1 MRNKY
6 NLTIVSGVLTA
17 IVGAILLVIREEV
30 AYGLKL
36 ERPITISI
44 TAAFLLLYGIGFL
57 LYAYLQ
63 FNKRIEYKVSD
74 FSSGDQS
81 IREELELLK
90 LEILKRRNR
99 DSHSGVDEEEIGK
112 HIKSLI
118 NQNLESEQFLKTV
131 ETKFGN
137 QIAEEQKILRINRDF
152 ESINQRIGFE
162 IIRLSKSA
170 NINLIFG
177 SLSTLFAIGFLGYEV
192 LYNPVKF
199 NEIIPLLSHYIPRIA
214 IVIFVEV
221 FAFFFLK
228 IYKKNLSDIKYFHN
242 EKTNIDMK
250 LIAIKSALATKNET
264 IIQVS
269 IEELAKTERNFILK
283 KGESTIEIE
292 KEKIDIRNSKN
303 IIDALKDIIKTK

>member
-1 MRNKY
+1 MKNKY
-6 NLTIVSGVLTA
+6 SLTIVMGVLTA
-17 IVGAILLVIREEV
+17 IAGIILLVIREDI
-30 AYGLKL
+30 AYGLRL
-36 ERPITISI
+36 ERPISISI
-44 TAAFLLLYGIGFL
+44 TASILLLYGIGFL

-63 FNKRIEYKVSD
+63 YNKRVEFQVSD
-74 FSSGDQS
+74 FSIGNQS

-90 LEILKRRNR
+90 LELYKYRNKNA
-99 DSHSGVDEEEIGK
+99 HSNVDEEEISGL
-112 HIKSLI
+112 IKRLI

-137 QIAEEQKILRINRDF
+137 QIIEEQKINRISRDF

-162 IIRLSKSA
+162 ISRLSKSA
-170 NINLIFG
+170 NINLVFG

-192 LYNPVKF
+192 IYNPVKF
-199 NEIIPLLSHYIPRIA
+199 TELIPLLSHYIPRIS

-228 IYKKNLSDIKYFHN
+228 IYKTNLSDIKYFHN
-242 EKTNIDMK
+242 EKTNIDLK
-250 LIAIKSALATKNET
+250 LIAIKSAISTKNE
-264 IIQVS
+264 ISIQLV

-292 KEKIDIRNSKN
+292 KEKMDMRNSKN
-303 IIDALKDIIKTK
+303 MIDALKDIIKAK

>member
-1 MRNKY
+1 MRNKFSI
-6 NLTIVSGVLTA
+6 TIVIGVLTA
-17 IVGAILLVIREEV
+17 IAGIILLVIREDI
-30 AYGLKL
+30 AYGLRL

-44 TAAFLLLYGIGFL
+44 TASILLLYGIGFL

-63 FNKRIEYKVSD
+63 YNRRIEYQTSD
-74 FSSGDQS
+74 FSLGNQS

-90 LEILKRRNR
+90 LELLKYRNK
-99 DSHSGVDEEEIGK
+99 DSNSTVDEEEISGL
-112 HIKSLI
+112 IKRLI
-118 NQNLESEQFLKTV
+118 NQNLDSEQFLKII

-137 QIAEEQKILRINRDF
+137 QIIEEQKINRINRDF

-162 IIRLSKSA
+162 ISRLSKSA
-170 NINLIFG
+170 NINLVFG

-199 NEIIPLLSHYIPRIA
+199 TEIIPLLSHYIPRIS

-228 IYKKNLSDIKYFHN
+228 IYKTNLFDIKYFHN
-242 EKTNIDMK
+242 EKTNIDLK
-250 LIAIKSALATKNET
+250 LIAIKSAISSKNET
-264 IIQVS
+264 IIQLA

-292 KEKIDIRNSKN
+292 KEKMDNRYSKN
-303 IIDALKDIIKTK
+303 IIDALKDIIKSK

>member
-1 MRNKY
+1 MKNKY
-6 NLTIVSGVLTA
+6 SLTIVMGVLTA
-17 IVGAILLVIREEV
+17 IAGIILLVIREDI
-30 AYGLKL
+30 AYGLRL
-36 ERPITISI
+36 ERQISISI
-44 TAAFLLLYGIGFL
+44 TASILLLYGIGFL

-63 FNKRIEYKVSD
+63 YNKRVEFQVSD
-74 FSSGDQS
+74 FSIDNQS

-90 LEILKRRNR
+90 LELYKYRNKN
-99 DSHSGVDEEEIGK
+99 SHSNVDEEEISGL
-112 HIKSLI
+112 IKRLI

-137 QIAEEQKILRINRDF
+137 QIIEEQKINRISRDF

-162 IIRLSKSA
+162 ISRLSKSA
-170 NINLIFG
+170 NINLVFG

-192 LYNPVKF
+192 IYNPVKF
-199 NEIIPLLSHYIPRIA
+199 TELIPLLSHYIPRIS

-228 IYKKNLSDIKYFHN
+228 IYKTNLSDIKYFHN
-242 EKTNIDMK
+242 EKTNIDLK
-250 LIAIKSALATKNET
+250 LIAIKSAISTKNE
-264 IIQVS
+264 ISIQLV

-292 KEKIDIRNSKN
+292 KEKMDMRNSKN
-303 IIDALKDIIKTK
+303 MIDALKDIIKTK